1 MQEISRNPDTLSI
14 TAAGKMPTPSWIET
28 GQRTLGGLDF
38 VKFYGDMLDSSEY
51 NGNKSMASNGLLRI
65 HAFARWVF
73 KNEHQGKNIIV
84 GGHSLY
90 FRTFFRFFMAR
101 KSKHIA
107 KAKKIKNGGCVALE
121 LLRMQLPNG
130 NETYYITD
138 ESVSVVYGG
147 FE

>member
-1 MQEISRNPDTLSI
+1 METKAWPVTVCCVFTPLQDGFLKMNIKGKTL
-14 TAAGKMPTPSWIET
+14 
-28 GQRTLGGLDF
+28 
-38 VKFYGDMLDSSEY
+38 
-51 NGNKSMASNGLLRI
+51 LLVVIRFI
-65 HAFARWVF
+65 F
-73 KNEHQGKNIIV
+73 EH
-84 GGHSLY
+84 
-90 FRTFFRFFMAR
+90 FFRFFMAR